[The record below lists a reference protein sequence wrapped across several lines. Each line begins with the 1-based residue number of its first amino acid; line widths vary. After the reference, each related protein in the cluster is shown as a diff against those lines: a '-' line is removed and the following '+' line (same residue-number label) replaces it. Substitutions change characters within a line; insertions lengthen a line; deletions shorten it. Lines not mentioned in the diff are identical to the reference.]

1 MIAFEAE
8 AARPALNGPGGP
20 TGDQKGTEAIDV
32 QDRQLGPRW
41 NELEQSGGQRND
53 QNRAADADAR
63 RQGQIPPGL
72 SSQRS
77 LGQEL
82 KDGPD
87 HCGDQQSENQSLK
100 AKRQFWNQHCGGERR
115 TLSGWSPDSGG
126 FIQATLCWYSDCI
139 EFAKGF
145 LSDLIDRINLHLVLV
160 SVRDILSRRFAAE
173 GSQARPVR
181 PVHWRVWPEPQ
192 GFRCSCKARN
202 VHPPA
207 RAVAEQRASLG

>member
-41 NELEQSGGQRND
+41 NELEQPGGQRND

-77 LGQEL
+77 LGVYIVKINHEQGEIL
-82 KDGPD
+82 K
-87 HCGDQQSENQSLK
+87 
-100 AKRQFWNQHCGGERR
+100 
-115 TLSGWSPDSGG
+115 
-126 FIQATLCWYSDCI
+126 
-139 EFAKGF
+139 
-145 LSDLIDRINLHLVLV
+145 
-160 SVRDILSRRFAAE
+160 RF
-173 GSQARPVR
+173 V
-181 PVHWRVWPEPQ
+181 
-192 GFRCSCKARN
+192 KK
-202 VHPPA
+202 
-207 RAVAEQRASLG
+207 